1 MSGRTA
7 AFLEEIGIG
16 PLWTLRQSAGEA
28 APEVQAEEAQAPVQE
43 AAPAPRPY
51 RPEPSPALPPPPVY
65 QPGHEPRAPMN
76 HPQPPGSA
84 WADDDVPAA
93 VTDEEIALMDWAQ
106 LRAAIA
112 SCTRCGLCA
121 GGRKPVYGSGA
132 RQAQWVVA
140 AGATTAADEKEGQ
153 PIAGD
158 AGKLLVNMLAA
169 VELSRDTNAYV
180 TNLIKCRPT
189 SVNGGDR
196 APTADEARACRPYLE
211 REVALTGAGMVLTMG
226 QIAANGL
233 LGKPLAEPLSA
244 SRGMVHALGE
254 APLVATLHPGELL
267 RRGADKALAWAD
279 LCLAKAHDGRAG

>member
-7 AFLEEIGIG
+7 AFLEEMGIG
-16 PLWTLRQSAGEA
+16 PLWTLREAVEAA
-28 APEVQAEEAQAPVQE
+28 APEVQEQVEE
-43 AAPAPRPY
+43 AAPAVKPY

-65 QPGHEPRAPMN
+65 QAGHEPRAPMN

-84 WADDDVPAA
+84 WADADAPAA
-93 VTDEEIALMDWAQ
+93 VTDQEIALMDWTQ

-132 RQAQWVVA
+132 QQAQWLVA

-153 PIAGD
+153 PIAAD

-169 VELSRDTNAYV
+169 VGLARDTNAYV

-189 SVNGGDR
+189 TANGGDR
-196 APTADEARACRPYLE
+196 APTEAEASACRPYLE
-211 REVALTGAGMVLTMG
+211 REVALTGAAMVLTMG

-244 SRGMVHALGE
+244 SRGAVHALGDV
-254 APLVATLHPGELL
+254 PLVATLHPGELL

-279 LCLAKAHDGRAG
+279 LCLAKARDGRPA

>member
-1 MSGRTA
+1 MSNRSA
-7 AFLEEIGIG
+7 AFLEEMGIG
-16 PLWTLRQSAGEA
+16 PLWTLRGSAAAPALEEAVPEA
-28 APEVQAEEAQAPVQE
+28 AAVE
-43 AAPAPRPY
+43 AAPAARPY
-51 RPEPSPALPPPPVY
+51 RPEPSPALPPPPIY
-65 QPGHEPRAPMN
+65 QAGHEPRAPMN

-84 WADDDVPAA
+84 WADPETPAA
-93 VTDEEIALMDWAQ
+93 VTEEEIAVMDWGQ

-121 GGRKPVYGSGA
+121 AGGKPVYGSGA

-153 PIAGD
+153 PIAGE

-169 VELSRDTNAYV
+169 VALSRETDVWV

-189 SVNGGDR
+189 SANGGDR
-196 APTADEARACRPYLE
+196 APTMEEANACRPYLA

-244 SRGMVHALGE
+244 ARGAVHALGE
-254 APLVATLHPGELL
+254 VPLVATLHPGELL
-267 RRGADKALAWAD
+267 RRGADKALAWSD
-279 LCLAKAHDGRAG
+279 LCLAKAHDGRPG

>member
-7 AFLEEIGIG
+7 VFLEEMGIG
-16 PLWTLRQSAGEA
+16 PLWTLREAAEAA
-28 APEVQAEEAQAPVQE
+28 APEVQEQVEE
-43 AAPAPRPY
+43 AAPVAKPY

-65 QPGHEPRAPMN
+65 QAGHEPRAPMN

-84 WADDDVPAA
+84 WADADAPAA
-93 VTDEEIALMDWAQ
+93 VTDEEIAVMDWMQ

-132 RQAQWVVA
+132 QQAQWLVA

-153 PIAGD
+153 PIAAD

-169 VELSRDTNAYV
+169 VGLSRDTNAYV

-189 SVNGGDR
+189 TANGGDR
-196 APTADEARACRPYLE
+196 APTEAEASACRPYLE
-211 REVALTGAGMVLTMG
+211 REVALTGAAMVLTMG

-244 SRGMVHALGE
+244 SRGAIHALGE
-254 APLVATLHPGELL
+254 VPLVATLHPGELL

-279 LCLAKAHDGRAG
+279 LCLAKAQDGRPG